1 MINLGLTLLSA
12 LLGSLAF
19 PNFINSNG
27 YPLFAFLFL
36 IPLFYVV
43 STSKLRYSWF
53 LGALYGFVYYLIYN
67 YWLKTFHPL
76 AILIAP
82 ILESGQYLVVFMLLS
97 LVSKLFKKRGYLALS
112 CVYVAYLYVTQMG
125 FLGYPYGNLTAS
137 CYELL
142 PLIQIVDIGGIWL
155 LALILVLPQALVAE
169 MLVNKGFKLYK
180 VDVLAIVLVYILT
193 LSYGLIRLNCYKDKE
208 GKESIRVAA
217 VQHSADSWKGGYVT
231 YRRNFETLRDLSH
244 EALAY
249 NPDYILWSETAFVP
263 SVVWHQNYP
272 HNSVASELCDEFVE
286 FGLSLPVPL
295 VTGNPEGVVAD
306 EVVGPFLEDGSFN
319 WKVYNT
325 VMLFGDGRVL
335 GNYRKQH
342 LVPFTEHFPY
352 EKQLPRLYQLLLAND
367 YNWWEKG
374 EEALV
379 FDYNGLKFSTPIC
392 FEDTFGYLSAE
403 FVKKGADL
411 LMNLTN
417 DSWSGSVAA
426 EMQHMQLATFRA
438 IENRRPLIRGT
449 NSGITCLVD
458 ITGKVINPLEPFSQS
473 FGIYDITIGQE
484 TSLTF
489 YTKHPDFF
497 AKLILALALLSY
509 PIGVL
514 VTLKRKKEERY
525 QKYDK
530 LFSSLSDFYEV

>member
-12 LLGSLAF
+12 LLGALAF

-43 STSKLRYSWF
+43 LTSKLRYSWF

-97 LVSKLFKKRGYLALS
+97 LVAKLFKKRGYLALS
-112 CVYVAYLYVTQMG
+112 LVYVAYLYVTQMG

-137 CYELL
+137 CYEML

-169 MLVNKGFKLYK
+169 MLVNKSFKLYK
-180 VDVLAIVLVYILT
+180 VDVLLIILVYIIT
-193 LSYGLIRLNCYKDKE
+193 LSYGFIRLSYYQDKE
-208 GKESIRVAA
+208 GKENIRVAA
-217 VQHSADSWKGGYVT
+217 VQHSADSWKGGYAT
-231 YRRNFETLRDLSH
+231 YRRNFETLRDLSL

-272 HNSVASELCDEFVE
+272 HNSFASELCDEFIE
-286 FGLSLPVPL
+286 FGLSLPIPL
-295 VTGNPEGVVAD
+295 ITGNPEGVVAD

-374 EEALV
+374 VEALV
-379 FDYNGLKFSTPIC
+379 FNYNGLKFSTPIC

-403 FVKKGADL
+403 FVQKGADV

-473 FGIYDITIGQE
+473 YGIYDITIGQE
-484 TSLTF
+484 TNLTF

-509 PIGVL
+509 PIGVW
-514 VTLKRKKEERY
+514 VTLKRKKDECY